1 MEAAIWDAQE
11 DALLAEI
18 AKKERDYENMEG
30 QYAYD
35 YSKKRQ
41 STAASSS
48 TRSVRSTSTGRSRST
63 ASLRYVSIY
72 LSIYL

>member
-11 DALLAEI
+11 DARLAEI
-18 AKKERDYENMEG
+18 AKRERNYENMEG
-30 QYAYD
+30 LYAYD

-48 TRSVRSTSTGRSRST
+48 TRSVQSTSTGRSQST
-63 ASLRYVSIY
+63 ATLRYVSIY